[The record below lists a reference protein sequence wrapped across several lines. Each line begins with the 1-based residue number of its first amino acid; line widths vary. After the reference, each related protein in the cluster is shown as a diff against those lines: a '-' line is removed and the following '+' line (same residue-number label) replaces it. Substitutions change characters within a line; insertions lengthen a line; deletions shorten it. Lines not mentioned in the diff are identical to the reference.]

1 MFDWIK
7 AFADCPQT
15 YLVSFL
21 GQNGQP
27 YTVQLAG
34 TEPAE
39 KEVYFKLRIVAAA
52 GMFVELAAMHAEG
65 DADRTSLEKLFRSI
79 GGIESA
85 PLENHF
91 LFDHRNKTINPVTF
105 EASDVIRYLAFAGRQ
120 AFSLYVEDE
129 QRKAR
134 ELAAKREK

>member
-7 AFADCPQT
+7 ALADCPQT

-21 GQNGQP
+21 GQNRQP
-27 YTVQLAG
+27 YTTQLAG
-34 TEPAE
+34 INPAE
-39 KEVYFKLRIVAAA
+39 KEAYFKQRIVAAA
-52 GMFVELAAMHAEG
+52 GMFVELAAMHAEE
-65 DADRTSLEKLFRSI
+65 DAERVSLEKLFRSI

-91 LFDHRNKTINPVTF
+91 LFDHKNKTVNPVTF

-120 AFSLYVEDE
+120 AFGLYVQDE

-134 ELAAKREK
+134 ELAAKRKK